1 MKTFVLLLSCLWG
14 LVASLAAQER
24 MAFEPPEKAGEILA
38 RMRAEKFPRID
49 FEDAKLSEALDFL
62 RMRNAE
68 ICSMEGEKPRRFGIR
83 IMAPDLRNRKI
94 ANLRV
99 RNITL
104 ESSLLRIAELTG
116 SWIMATEDTIEFHPG
131 DRVSPAILASYR
143 SKAMQ
148 AARETVIPDLLFD
161 DMNLVEAAEAIYEAM
176 PEGAKADGR
185 VKIFLDASV
194 DQQAKV
200 PDMRW
205 TRVRLSAAM
214 SHLAAVTGHRL
225 RADQTTLRILK

>member
-1 MKTFVLLLSCLWG
+1 MKTFALLLSCLWG

-38 RMRAEKFPRID
+38 RMRAVKFPRID
-49 FEDAKLSEALDFL
+49 FEDTKLSEALDFV
-62 RMRNAE
+62 RTRNA
-68 ICSMEGEKPRRFGIR
+68 CGDSMEREKRFGIR
-83 IMAPDLRNRKI
+83 IMDPDLGNRKI

-99 RNITL
+99 RNITM
-104 ESSLLRIAELTG
+104 ESFLLRMAELTG

-148 AARETVIPDLLFD
+148 AARETVIPELLFD
-161 DMNLVEAAEAIYEAM
+161 DMNLVEAAGAIYEAM

-205 TRVRLSAAM
+205 TRVRLSDAM